1 MWSPCSITTR
11 LTPNDTNSHH
21 DRIALLKRSD
31 LVSRALRAKEG
42 LVRAVLRAEQEVGRT
57 ATHAPTAEAEPYVAL
72 LCLALYT
79 WMWASGKRWM
89 AACGST
95 CLGQALKNAT
105 PS

>member
-42 LVRAVLRAEQEVGRT
+42 FVRAVLRAEQEVGRT
-57 ATHAPTAEAEPYVAL
+57 ATHAPTADAEPYVSL
-72 LCLALYT
+72 LGLSLYS
-79 WMWASGKRWM
+79 WMSAAVMRWM
-89 AACGST
+89 AASCST
-95 CLGQALKNAT
+95 CLGQA
-105 PS
+105 